1 MLFFEHCTLQAVL
14 NPELWNFQTIKQSNI
29 QTCFMQELINRL
41 MAEGLTE
48 QQAYKAVEIV
58 KTYAAEKFP
67 LFSGAINKVF
77 DKYAPKQDDDFLH

>member
-1 MLFFEHCTLQAVL
+1 
-14 NPELWNFQTIKQSNI
+14 
-29 QTCFMQELINRL
+29 MQELIKRL

-67 LFSGAINKVF
+67 LFAGAINKVF